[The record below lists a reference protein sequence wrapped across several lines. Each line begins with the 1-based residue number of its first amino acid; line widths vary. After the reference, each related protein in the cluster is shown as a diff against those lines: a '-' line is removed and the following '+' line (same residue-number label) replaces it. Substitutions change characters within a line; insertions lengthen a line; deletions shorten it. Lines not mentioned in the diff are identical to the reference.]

1 MTANAKPAQKPVH
14 KIPAGSLEVAIW
26 LREGEKGPFYS
37 VTARRRYKQGE
48 EWKDS
53 DSYGEDDLLRLAKL
67 IEEADSWI
75 VAQRRAQR
83 ASKAA

>member
-1 MTANAKPAQKPVH
+1 MTANTKPAQKPVH
-14 KIPAGSLEVAIW
+14 KIRSGAIEVAIW
-26 LREGEKGPFYS
+26 LQEGEKGPWYS
-37 VTARRRYKQGE
+37 VTMNRSYKQGE
-48 EWKDS
+48 GWKQS